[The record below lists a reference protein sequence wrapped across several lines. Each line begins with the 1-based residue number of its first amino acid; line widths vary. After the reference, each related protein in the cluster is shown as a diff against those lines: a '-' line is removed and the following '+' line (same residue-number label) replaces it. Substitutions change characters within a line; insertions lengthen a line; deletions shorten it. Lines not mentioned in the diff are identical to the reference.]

1 MLRLKAG
8 HGPLLQLTALPSA
21 YRDAWLYVDRDVV
34 CTCFTCPIA
43 RVHHGALLHV
53 STVSVAAG
61 GLVRRVRPNGLVL
74 VLLVPS
80 DLGKLSLD
88 GRHPSL

>member
-1 MLRLKAG
+1 MLHLKAG
-8 HGPLLQLTALPSA
+8 HGPLLQLTALPRA
-21 YRDAWLYVDRDVV
+21 YRDAWLDVDRDVA
-34 CTCFTCPIA
+34 CTSITCSIA

-53 STVSVAAG
+53 SAISVAAG
-61 GLVRRVRPNGLVL
+61 GLVRRVCPYRLQ
-74 VLLVPS
+74 LVPP